1 MPILQ
6 TGRLLLRPW
15 SGNDLNSY
23 AQMMAH
29 PEVVRFLG
37 HDPLDRA
44 EAWRNL
50 ALLIGHDVLRG
61 FTLNAVV
68 DKATDR
74 VVGRCGLWCPEGW
87 PGLEVGWALDPEV
100 WGRGFATE
108 AAAAWRYYAFEVL
121 GADEIVSI
129 VHELNVRSAAVAQ
142 RIGQS
147 FVRRFQFRGHPCHL
161 YGQRRPDW

>member
-1 MPILQ
+1 MWQDRPVTRLKYCRITTPCPALHRDVQLRDCTRLLNMPILE

-15 SGNDLNSY
+15 SGNDFNSY

-44 EAWRNL
+44 EAWRSL

-68 DKATDR
+68 DKVNRPGESGDSTLMKITLLRFGSDHNSRPSPVLPAACHR
-74 VVGRCGLWCPEGW
+74 SIRRAVGC
-87 PGLEVGWALDPEV
+87 
-100 WGRGFATE
+100 
-108 AAAAWRYYAFEVL
+108 
-121 GADEIVSI
+121 
-129 VHELNVRSAAVAQ
+129 
-142 RIGQS
+142 
-147 FVRRFQFRGHPCHL
+147 
-161 YGQRRPDW
+161 

>member
-1 MPILQ
+1 MPILE

-44 EAWRNL
+44 EAWRSL

-74 VVGRCGLWCPEGW
+74 VVVPRRLAGARGRVGAR
-87 PGLEVGWALDPEV
+87 PGGVGPWFRDRSRCRVALL
-100 WGRGFATE
+100 R
-108 AAAAWRYYAFEVL
+108 L
-121 GADEIVSI
+121 
-129 VHELNVRSAAVAQ
+129 
-142 RIGQS
+142 
-147 FVRRFQFRGHPCHL
+147 
-161 YGQRRPDW
+161 